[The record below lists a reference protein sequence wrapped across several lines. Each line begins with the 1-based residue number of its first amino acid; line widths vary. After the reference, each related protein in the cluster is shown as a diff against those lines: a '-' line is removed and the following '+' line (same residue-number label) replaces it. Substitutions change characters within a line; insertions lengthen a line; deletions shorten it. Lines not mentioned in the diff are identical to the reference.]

1 MKKENLGI
9 IWEDLNMT
17 NDSVKI
23 ILNQYK
29 QEHIT
34 EDEAVQLIEDLFDK
48 TTINNYP
55 YVPYWPSITYTDGE
69 PKFQKYEIT
78 CKTE

>member
-1 MKKENLGI
+1 MNPESLR
-9 IWEDLNMT
+9 
-17 NDSVKI
+17 I
-23 ILNQYK
+23 ILRTYSRGGIN
-29 QEHIT
+29 
-34 EDEAVQLIEDLFDK
+34 EDETVQLIEDLYNK

-55 YVPYWPSITYTDGE
+55 YVPYWPQITYTDGE

>member
-1 MKKENLGI
+1 MNPESLR
-9 IWEDLNMT
+9 
-17 NDSVKI
+17 I
-23 ILNQYK
+23 ILRTYSKGGIN
-29 QEHIT
+29 
-34 EDEAVQLIEDLFDK
+34 EDETVQLIEDLYNK

-55 YVPYWPSITYTDGE
+55 YVPYWPQITYTDGE

>member
-1 MKKENLGI
+1 MNQESL
-9 IWEDLNMT
+9 
-17 NDSVKI
+17 KI
-23 ILNQYK
+23 ILRTYSK
-29 QEHIT
+29 GGFT
-34 EDEAVQLIEDLFDK
+34 EDEAIQLIEDLFNK

-55 YVPYWPSITYTDGE
+55 PTPYWPQITYTDGE

>member
-1 MKKENLGI
+1 MNQESLR
-9 IWEDLNMT
+9 
-17 NDSVKI
+17 I
-23 ILNQYK
+23 ILKTYSK
-29 QEHIT
+29 EGLT
-34 EDEAVQLIEDLFDK
+34 EDEAVQLIEDLYNK

-55 YVPYWPSITYTDGE
+55 YIPYFPQITYTDGE

>member
-1 MKKENLGI
+1 MNPESLR
-9 IWEDLNMT
+9 
-17 NDSVKI
+17 I
-23 ILNQYK
+23 ILRTYSKGGIN
-29 QEHIT
+29 
-34 EDEAVQLIEDLFDK
+34 EDETVQLIEDLFYK

-55 YVPYWPSITYTDGE
+55 YVHYWHQITYTDGE

>member
-1 MKKENLGI
+1 MNQESLR
-9 IWEDLNMT
+9 
-17 NDSVKI
+17 I
-23 ILNQYK
+23 ILRTYSK
-29 QEHIT
+29 GAIE
-34 EDEAVQLIEDLFDK
+34 EDEAVQLIEDLSDK

-55 YVPYWPSITYTDGE
+55 YIPYWPTYTDGE

>member
-1 MKKENLGI
+1 MQQESLR
-9 IWEDLNMT
+9 
-17 NDSVKI
+17 I
-23 ILNQYK
+23 ILKTYSKGGIN
-29 QEHIT
+29 
-34 EDEAVQLIEDLFDK
+34 EDEAVQLIEDLYNK

-55 YVPYWPSITYTDGE
+55 TIPYWPQITYTDGE